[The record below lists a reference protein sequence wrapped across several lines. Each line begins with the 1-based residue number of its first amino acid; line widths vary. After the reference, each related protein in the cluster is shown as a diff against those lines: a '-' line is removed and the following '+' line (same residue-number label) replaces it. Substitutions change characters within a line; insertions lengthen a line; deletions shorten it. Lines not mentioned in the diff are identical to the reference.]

1 MRSTNQKRAIIFYI
15 LLFLLLI
22 IGALGSFLIGA
33 TNIQMQDLWAPK
45 DHKTYLIIRDIR
57 LPRLIVTFLVGSAL
71 AVSGAIMQAITRNAL
86 ASPQVFGVNAGA
98 SLAVVTIM
106 VLFPSVASTEM
117 VIAAFI
123 GAAFGGCIVYMLANI
138 KEMSPVRLALAGMVI
153 HLILSSF
160 TQTLILID
168 ENSTD
173 SIIYWMAGGVDG
185 ARWIKVQMAWP
196 WYILGLIL
204 AIWLSKSLTLL
215 NMGQEVAKGLGT
227 NVKRT
232 QILAAISVVLL
243 SGSSVAI
250 AGPIGFI
257 GLMGPHIA
265 RSLIGSSYQRLI
277 PFTALLGG
285 VLLVYADILSRFI
298 SYPYDTPVG
307 IVTAIIGSPFFLFLA
322 KKGARLETK

>member
-22 IGALGSFLIGA
+22 IGAFGNFLIGA
-33 TNIQMQDLWAPK
+33 TNIQMHDLWAPK

-57 LPRLIVTFLVGSAL
+57 MPRLIVTFLVGSAL
-71 AVSGAIMQAITRNAL
+71 AVSGAIMQALTRNAL

-106 VLFPSVASTEM
+106 VLFPSVSSTGM
-117 VIAAFI
+117 VLAAFI
-123 GAAFGGCIVYMLANI
+123 GAALGGCIVYMLANI

-215 NMGQEVAKGLGT
+215 NMGKEVAKGLGT

-232 QILAAISVVLL
+232 QILAAISVILL
-243 SGSSVAI
+243 SGASVAI

-322 KKGARLETK
+322 KKGARLEKQ